1 VQNIHPSQPHP
12 QQQQQ
17 HPPPHA
23 SSLQAVMN
31 PLPPTMPGSVPGPL
45 GMPGALGGPG
55 GAPMPP
61 MPGDMPYNNHHHS
74 SQNQHVHMPRAP
86 ITNNPQFNYLN
97 DPVNQA
103 VVGDFAGM
111 AQTSVEQDQLL
122 SDFFG
127 APGQAGSETN
137 LLATL
142 WNHDVFDEFSDFLES
157 TGVDMGM
164 SRT

>member
-1 VQNIHPSQPHP
+1 MPGGLGGP
-12 QQQQQ
+12 
-17 HPPPHA
+17 A
-23 SSLQAVMN
+23 N
-31 PLPPTMPGSVPGPL
+31 PLPTGHAFPG
-45 GMPGALGGPG
+45 
-55 GAPMPP
+55 
-61 MPGDMPYNNHHHS
+61 
-74 SQNQHVHMPRAP
+74 HVNAIQMHMPP

-97 DPVNQA
+97 DPANQA
-103 VVGDFAGM
+103 VVGDLTGM

-164 SRT
+164 GRG